1 MSRFLW
7 FGDFKIASRWP
18 AGYPAKS
25 AAKISSSVQWGWRR
39 EKPLVIVLDNYSV
52 HRSARFAEERVKW
65 RAADIELFFLPSYSP
80 ELSGIE
86 PVWGDVKHHRMRR
99 LSRDSL
105 FDLKR
110 DVDTVLAE
118 KAVVLAKC
126 ATSLLET
133 A

>member
-1 MSRFLW
+1 MGVLNAEYLISFIW
-7 FGDFKIASRWP
+7 GM
-18 AGYPAKS
+18 AGRAEN
-25 AAKISSSVQWGWRR
+25 AREGWRR

-52 HRSARFAEERVKW
+52 HRSARFAEECVKW